1 MHLKPSQFSIP
12 SLFLPLF
19 LLYTSIQGTLATDA
33 SLEFLD
39 PTLPPALPSQTPKC
53 SVLVLHQDFA
63 GTVSGSSPVTTN
75 YTHPGDCPAPWTRVV
90 LELSFSVSG
99 VHVQKDRVAAVWID
113 GAEILRTSTP
123 FTINP
128 GAFWKVHKDITRY
141 TSLLR
146 RLSGGRGTV
155 SMMLENSDSDSDSDS
170 NPPGVLTADV
180 SLHFYRG
187 ALSDKSIYTAHPSVK
202 GLYREPADLVVPIS
216 QEKASNGSSFWFQI
230 GGNSDMP
237 TASVVIPT
245 NAYRAV
251 LEIFAS
257 YHADDEFWYANP
269 LQSEYPQGGLR
280 EGRANG
286 GLRQLYATI
295 DGKFVGGHIPFAVI
309 YPGSI
314 NPYLWSPVAAIGAFD
329 MPTYDLEVT
338 PFLGLLVDG
347 QPHEIG
353 LGVKHSQ
360 SYWLLTANLHLW
372 VDRWTD
378 AVEAMLVDYRAP
390 PLRVNPHAEWRDQE
404 GSSEI
409 DAEGLLRF
417 IGWVSSSKGNVT
429 TMVRQKVTF
438 KSQVVVQ
445 NRGTVR
451 QVEVVNKEAMTVGA
465 HRGKN
470 QVVGRLQLFMDA
482 PLQVQ
487 MSIVNAAG
495 GAVLQNTRLYHQLEE
510 VLNLNDNM
518 AVSTSILT
526 DRQDAEGTVLM
537 HDGMPV
543 WGGGSTKSSYKYR
556 DENTCYLRTVDA
568 AGGAVKNDVTS
579 PSCSLVSTA

>member
-19 LLYTSIQGTLATDA
+19 LLYSTIHGTLATDA
-33 SLEFLD
+33 SLEFMD

-63 GTVSGSSPVTTN
+63 GTVGSSPVTTN

-90 LELSFSVSG
+90 LELSFSASG
-99 VHVQKDRVAAVWID
+99 VHDQKDRVAAVWID

-123 FTINP
+123 FTINTA
-128 GAFWKVHKDITRY
+128 AFWKIHKDITRY
-141 TSLLR
+141 TALLR
-146 RLSGGRGTV
+146 RLSGGGGTV
-155 SMMLENSDSDSDSDS
+155 SMMLGNSNS
-170 NPPGVLTADV
+170 NPPGILTANV

-187 ALSDKSIYTAHPSVK
+187 ALSDKSISTAHPSVK
-202 GLYREPADLVVPIS
+202 GLYREPADLVIPIS

-237 TASVVIPT
+237 AASVVIPRNT
-245 NAYRAV
+245 YRAV

-269 LQSEYPQGGLR
+269 LQSEYLQGGL
-280 EGRANG
+280 GQPRANG
-286 GLRQLYATI
+286 GLRQLYASI

-314 NPYLWSPVAAIGAFD
+314 NPYVWSPVAAIGAFD

-360 SYWLLTANLHLW
+360 SHWLLTANLHLW
-372 VDRWTD
+372 VDQWSD

-390 PLRVNPHAEWRDQE
+390 PLRVNPHAEWRDQD

-465 HRGKN
+465 NRGKN
-470 QVVGRLQLFMDA
+470 QVVGRVQLFMDA
-482 PLQVQ
+482 PLQLQ
-487 MSIVNAAG
+487 MSTVDAAG
-495 GAVLQNTRLYHQLEE
+495 GEAVLQNTRLYHQLEE

-568 AGGAVKNDVTS
+568 AGGEVKNDVTS
-579 PSCSLVSTA
+579 PSCAAVSTV